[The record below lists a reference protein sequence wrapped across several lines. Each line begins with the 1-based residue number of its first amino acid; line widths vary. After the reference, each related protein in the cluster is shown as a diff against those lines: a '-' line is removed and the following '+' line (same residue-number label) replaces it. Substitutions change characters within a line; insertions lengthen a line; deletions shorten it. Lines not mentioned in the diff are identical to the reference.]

1 MKYRKIIAVVLS
13 ITTLSMLTS
22 CKDKDE
28 ETVLLK
34 TAETTVE
41 ETVDMHNLNNFRFTL
56 YVDIDGKRY
65 IMDEDG
71 NKIYENEDGEFIDEF
86 GNEITDYF
94 DPSKDGI
101 VAPGNKSGGNV
112 NDAVNDGHKENQQ
125 EWGKDRANQ
134 IANNGGNA
142 GDSYVQEHIYYSY
155 ERSVEEYNPQ
165 VGSESIDPGI
175 CVDIPLKTL
184 TGLDFK
190 GILKVDNV
198 TTSINGSTC
207 SVVVSGNLTYNTQ
220 EFIDYY
226 MKYYSD
232 LIEEAEQLESSPDM
246 ESEIVMPT
254 EEDYK
259 EMLKS
264 TVITM
269 CCGVIGNTY
278 SNSDPIKIEVNPDDG
293 NKFNIEFT
301 GEYNEGSLWY
311 LQINNISLNI
321 DVNK

>member
-1 MKYRKIIAVVLS
+1 MKYRKIIVVVLS

-22 CKDKDE
+22 CKDKSED
-28 ETVLLK
+28 TILLK
-34 TAETTVE
+34 TAESTVE
-41 ETVDMHNLNNFRFTL
+41 ETADMYNLNSFKFTL
-56 YVDIDGKRY
+56 YIDIDGRRY
-65 IMDEDG
+65 LMDEDG

-94 DPSKDGI
+94 DPSKDSSVVFG
-101 VAPGNKSGGNV
+101 SGSNGNV
-112 NDAVNDGHKENQQ
+112 NDAVNEGHKENQQ

-134 IANNGGNA
+134 VAHNGGNVV
-142 GDSYVQEHIYYSY
+142 DSYVREHIYYSY

-165 VGSESIDPGI
+165 VGSVSIDPGI

-190 GILKVDNV
+190 GVLKIDNV
-198 TTSINGSTC
+198 TTSVNGSTC
-207 SVVVSGNLTYNTQ
+207 SVAVSGKLTYNTQ

-232 LIEEAEQLESSPDM
+232 LIEKSNQLEDAPDM
-246 ESEIVMPT
+246 KSEIVMPT

-264 TVITM
+264 TIITM

-278 SNSDPIKIEVNPDDG
+278 SNSDIIKIEVNPDEG
-293 NKFNIEFT
+293 NKFNIV
-301 GEYNEGSLWY
+301 YR
-311 LQINNISLNI
+311 
-321 DVNK
+321 